1 VREPEARVA
10 IGAGRLCLATPYP
23 PAEPYSVANARGRN
37 RLIYAAADQ
46 TLVVAADGD
55 ADTTH
60 SGAAE
65 AIERG
70 YGPVAVWTGPGAGP
84 SNDELVGLGA
94 RSIDDLEQLWGEA
107 PSSS

>member
-10 IGAGRLCLATPYP
+10 IGQGRLCLATPYP

-37 RLIYAAADQ
+37 RLIYAASDT

-55 ADTTH
+55 TDTTH
-60 SGAAE
+60 AGATE

-70 YGPVAVWTGPGAGP
+70 YGDVAVWTGPGAGP
-84 SNDELVGLGA
+84 SNDELIALGGRAVG
-94 RSIDDLEQLWGEA
+94 DLDRLWG
-107 PSSS
+107 